1 MPPAEKTPSKKSG
14 TLPGGYTVGDKV
26 FYTGASHTFD
36 DGDTLVH
43 GGQGEVAG
51 PATGENT
58 KGKGVAVLFPGNK
71 LNVACYLTN
80 VCRLRAASAAAP
92 HTRCFTSHAFPRQP
106 AAQHEQ
112 PLQPNARVWEGW
124 WLAALLGPVASLA
137 APERGA
143 AEP

>member
-1 MPPAEKTPSKKSG
+1 MPPARLAYRTARKTPSKKSG

-71 LNVACYLTN
+71 GNVSCYLDT
-80 VCRLRAASAAAP
+80 VRRLRAAR
-92 HTRCFTSHAFPRQP
+92 RCQP
-106 AAQHEQ
+106 
-112 PLQPNARVWEGW
+112 PPT
-124 WLAALLGPVASLA
+124 PT
-137 APERGA
+137 
-143 AEP
+143 